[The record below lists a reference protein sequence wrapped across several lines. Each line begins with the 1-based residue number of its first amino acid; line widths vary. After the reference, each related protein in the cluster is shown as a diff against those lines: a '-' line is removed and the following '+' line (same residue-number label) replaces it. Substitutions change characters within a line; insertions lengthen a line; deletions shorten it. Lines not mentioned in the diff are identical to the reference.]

1 MRFDFTTG
9 YTDTIR
15 KLGICTVS
23 QRDPLTGRT
32 NSVQMHEVYDEQR
45 FRQWLNMP
53 PVTFE
58 LLDSILATTH
68 INQWSEA
75 NDRKLRQYMLPI
87 VISSFKVAAHAGD
100 PTLHIASTAREIYY
114 FVSSDNEDDNKELAL
129 FIGKLITVYLRAQ
142 GQNMPKVVRPEQ
154 LAAIQRQE
162 AGIIHRV
169 IKSNLL
175 GISPHAHGKYV
186 GETKRQVISDAHE
199 TNECDD
205 SNHITAQIAA
215 HIATD
220 ITFNV

>member
-15 KLGICTVS
+15 KLGICTVN

-32 NSVQMHEVYDEQR
+32 NTVQIHEVYDEQR
-45 FRQWLNMP
+45 FRLWLNMP

-58 LLDSILATTH
+58 LLDSVLATTP
-68 INQWSEA
+68 ISQWSED

-100 PTLHIASTAREIYY
+100 PALHIASTAREIYY
-114 FVSSDNEDDNKELAL
+114 FVSSHSEDDNMELAL

-142 GQNMPKVVRPEQ
+142 GQNMPKVVRPE
-154 LAAIQRQE
+154 LIEAIQRQE

-186 GETKRQVISDAHE
+186 GDTKRQVISDTYTADE
-199 TNECDD
+199 VDN
-205 SNHITAQIAA
+205 SNHISAQMAA
-215 HIATD
+215 SIATD
-220 ITFNV
+220 IAFNA

>member
-9 YTDTIR
+9 YSDTVR
-15 KLGICTVS
+15 KLGICTVN

-32 NSVQMHEVYDEQR
+32 NSVQMHEVYDEER
-45 FRQWLNMP
+45 FKQWLNMP

-58 LLDSILATTH
+58 LLDAVLATIP
-68 INQWSEA
+68 INQWSET

-100 PTLHIASTAREIYY
+100 PALHIASTAREIYY
-114 FVSSDNEDDNKELAL
+114 FVSSHSEDDNMELAL

-142 GQNMPKVVRPEQ
+142 GQNMPKVVRPE
-154 LAAIQRQE
+154 LLKAIQRQE

-199 TNECDD
+199 TNESDY
-205 SNHITAQIAA
+205 SNHITAQMAA

>member
-45 FRQWLNMP
+45 FRHWLNMP

-58 LLDSILATTH
+58 LIDSILATIA
-68 INQWSEA
+68 INQWSED

-87 VISSFKVAAHAGD
+87 VISSFKVAAHACD
-100 PTLHIASTAREIYY
+100 PALHVASTAREIYY
-114 FVSSDNEDDNKELAL
+114 FVSSDNEGDNKELAL

-142 GQNMPKVVRPEQ
+142 GQNMPKVVRPE
-154 LAAIQRQE
+154 LLEAIQQQE

-175 GISPHAHGKYV
+175 GISPHPHQKYV
-186 GETKRQVISDAHE
+186 GETKRQVIDDTHE
-199 TNECDD
+199 TNQLND
-205 SNHITAQIAA
+205 SNHITAKMAA
-215 HIATD
+215 QIATD